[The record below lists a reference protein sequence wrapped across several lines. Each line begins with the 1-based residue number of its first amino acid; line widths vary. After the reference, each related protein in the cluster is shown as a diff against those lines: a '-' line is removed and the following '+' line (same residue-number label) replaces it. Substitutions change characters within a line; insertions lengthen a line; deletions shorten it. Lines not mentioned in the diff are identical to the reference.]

1 MKTLP
6 KDYILY
12 LASSELLQAMNRAS
26 NRDLL
31 EKKKS
36 LTEEQSLQVSREV
49 LKLNKK
55 FFEEM
60 CKLQYESSKGLAQ

>member
-1 MKTLP
+1 MKALP

-26 NRDLL
+26 DRDSL
-31 EKKKS
+31 EKKRG
-36 LTEEQSLQVSREV
+36 LTESQSLEVSREI

-55 FFEEM
+55 FFEDM
-60 CKLQYESSKGLAQ
+60 CKIQYESYKEV